1 MQRWKTFLKVVLFP
15 HPLMA
20 VLLVP
25 MAAVILVYSFL
36 AAAPTDRISI
46 FAYGISFYALIVV
59 CVRIPDLI
67 NFTLR
72 FKKHNKY
79 IVRYT
84 SDVRLRI
91 NISLFRTFFFNA
103 AYAVFQLCLGVYHA
117 SVWFYAM
124 ACYYLL
130 LAGMRLLLVRH
141 TRNHGP
147 GEDPLAELKKYRFCG
162 ICLLGMNLALSVII
176 FYIVWQGRTFRH
188 HEITTIAM
196 AAYTFTAL
204 TMAIINVVRYRKYES
219 PVYSAAKSISLAS
232 AAVSMLTLETAMIT
246 AFGQE
251 NGELFRRVML
261 SATGTAVVLFIQGMA
276 IYMIRNANRNLKLN
290 NFQT

>member
-1 MQRWKTFLKVVLFP
+1 MFP
-15 HPLMA
+15 HPVIA

-25 MAAVILVYSFL
+25 VAAVMLVYSFL
-36 AAAPTDRISI
+36 SAAPTDSISI
-46 FAYGISFYALIVV
+46 VSYGMSFYALTVV
-59 CVRIPDLI
+59 CVRIPNLI
-67 NFTLR
+67 NFMLR
-72 FKKHNKY
+72 FKNNNKY

-91 NISLFRTFFFNA
+91 NISLFRAFFLNSS
-103 AYAVFQLCLGVYHA
+103 YAVFQLCLGVYHA
-117 SVWFYAM
+117 SVWFYSM

-141 TRNHGP
+141 TKSHGP
-147 GEDPLAELKKYRFCG
+147 GEDQLAELKKYRFCG
-162 ICLLGMNLALSVII
+162 ICLLMMNLALSVII

-204 TMAIINVVRYRKYES
+204 TMAIINVIRYRKYES

-246 AFGQE
+246 VFGQE
-251 NGELFRRVML
+251 SGELFRRVML

-276 IYMIRNANRNLKLN
+276 IYMIVKANRK
-290 NFQT
+290 

>member
-1 MQRWKTFLKVVLFP
+1 MQRWKTLLKIVLFP
-15 HPLMA
+15 HPLIII
-20 VLLVP
+20 LLVP
-25 MAAVILVYSFL
+25 VAAVMLVYSFL

-46 FAYGISFYALIVV
+46 FSYGISFYALTVV
-59 CVRIPDLI
+59 CARIPDLI

-72 FKKHNKY
+72 FQKNNKY

-91 NISLFRTFFFNA
+91 NISLFRAFFFNA

-141 TRNHGP
+141 TRSYGP
-147 GEDPLAELKKYRFCG
+147 GEDPLTELKKYRFCG
-162 ICLLGMNLALSVII
+162 ICLLLMNLALSVII

-204 TMAIINVVRYRKYES
+204 TMAIINAVRYRKYES

-232 AAVSMLTLETAMIT
+232 AAVSMLTLETAMLT

-251 NGELFRRVML
+251 SGELFRRVML
-261 SATGTAVVLFIQGMA
+261 SATGAAVILFIQGMA
-276 IYMIRNANRNLKLN
+276 VYMILNANRKLN
-290 NFQT
+290 LNHSQT

>member
-1 MQRWKTFLKVVLFP
+1 MQRWKTLLKIVLFP
-15 HPLMA
+15 HPLIII
-20 VLLVP
+20 LLVP
-25 MAAVILVYSFL
+25 VAAVMLVYSFL

-46 FAYGISFYALIVV
+46 FSYGISFYALTVV
-59 CVRIPDLI
+59 CARIPDLI

-72 FKKHNKY
+72 FQKNNKY

-91 NISLFRTFFFNA
+91 NISLFRAFFFNA

-141 TRNHGP
+141 TRSYGP
-147 GEDPLAELKKYRFCG
+147 GEDPRTELKKYRFCG
-162 ICLLGMNLALSVII
+162 ICLLLMNLALSVII

-204 TMAIINVVRYRKYES
+204 TMAIINAVRYRKYES

-232 AAVSMLTLETAMIT
+232 AAVSMLTLETAMLT

-251 NGELFRRVML
+251 SGELFRRVML
-261 SATGTAVVLFIQGMA
+261 SATGAAVILFIQGMA
-276 IYMIRNANRNLKLN
+276 VYMILNANRKLKLN
-290 NFQT
+290 YSQT